1 MEKRRYNSKDFN
13 NNGISKNE
21 VIVDMNDIKG
31 MFREWMMMKIDE
43 DLEDMIKSYFKKEVI
58 GDNVESK

>member
-1 MEKRRYNSKDFN
+1 MDKRRYNSKDFN
-13 NNGISKNE
+13 NNGINKNE

-43 DLEDMIKSYFKKEVI
+43 DLEDMIKSYFNKEII
-58 GDNVESK
+58 GDNTK

>member
-1 MEKRRYNSKDFN
+1 MDKRRYNSKDFN

-21 VIVDMNDIKG
+21 VVVDMNDIKG

-43 DLEDMIKSYFKKEVI
+43 DLEDMIRKYMSEKVI
-58 GDNVESK
+58 NDIRL

>member
-1 MEKRRYNSKDFN
+1 MDKRRYNSKDFN

-43 DLEDMIKSYFKKEVI
+43 DLEDMIRKYMSEKVI
-58 GDNVESK
+58 NDIRL

>member
-1 MEKRRYNSKDFN
+1 MDKRRYNSKDFK

-21 VIVDMNDIKG
+21 IIVDMNDIKG

-43 DLEDMIKSYFKKEVI
+43 DLEDMIKSYFNKEII
-58 GDNVESK
+58 GDNTK